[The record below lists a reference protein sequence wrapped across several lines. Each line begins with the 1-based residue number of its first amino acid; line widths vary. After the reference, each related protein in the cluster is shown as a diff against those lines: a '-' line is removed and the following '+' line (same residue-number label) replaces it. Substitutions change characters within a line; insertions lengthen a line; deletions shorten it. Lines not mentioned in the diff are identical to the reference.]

1 MIIILFAMRLC
12 SRMILNGDTVQVLL
26 GERLVAINFDHN
38 RCKIM
43 GSEMHWETLEFF
55 CLETRK
61 RHLFSLLCFTLLRG
75 LRDFHSAW
83 SREKSFL
90 LGDY

>member
-1 MIIILFAMRLC
+1 MIIILLAMRLC

-26 GERLVAINFDHN
+26 GEKLVAINFDHN
-38 RCKIM
+38 RCKITD
-43 GSEMHWETLEFF
+43 SEMHWETLESFAWKRGKGIFF
-55 CLETRK
+55 
-61 RHLFSLLCFTLLRG
+61 SSLCFFSLRG
-75 LRDFHSAW
+75 LRGFHSAW